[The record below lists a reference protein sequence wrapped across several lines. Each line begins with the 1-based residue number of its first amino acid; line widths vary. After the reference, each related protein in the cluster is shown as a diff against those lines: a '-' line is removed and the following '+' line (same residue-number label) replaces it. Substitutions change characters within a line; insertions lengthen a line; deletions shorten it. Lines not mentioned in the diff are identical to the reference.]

1 MVYFVQISLS
11 SCANQKLKFLIIMIT
26 NEQGRRQDDKERKG
40 NTPKRIGNQKLK
52 FLIIVITNEQGR
64 YQREIIVNFVGN
76 PNISIRIT

>member
-1 MVYFVQISLS
+1 
-11 SCANQKLKFLIIMIT
+11 MIT

-64 YQREIIVNFVGN
+64 RQDDKERKGNTPKRIGNTGVKNMRVREPKLNVRVVLLNN
-76 PNISIRIT
+76 